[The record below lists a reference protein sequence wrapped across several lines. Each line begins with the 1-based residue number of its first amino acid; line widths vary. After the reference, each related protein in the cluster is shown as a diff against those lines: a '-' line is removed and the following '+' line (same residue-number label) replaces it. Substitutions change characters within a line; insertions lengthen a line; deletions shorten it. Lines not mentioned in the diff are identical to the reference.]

1 MTSESEAESESRN
14 KLEERLSA
22 VEKQLHQEMLVRGFD
37 PAQDQNLALTGPLAK
52 LFVEREELRA
62 KLSEAGEGEY

>member
-52 LFVEREELRA
+52 LFMEREELRA

>member
-62 KLSEAGEGEY
+62 KLSEAG